1 MRVERKGRKPRSV
14 LFFVVACIGLWA
26 IPVAIAGGTWAV
38 GAGLE
43 SEAVSAPRID
53 YVTVGERM
61 DAEVREAVV
70 DVYYGSAFVASG
82 GAGGTITTVDV
93 MPGDPLTEGDHIAS
107 INGGTLIAYSQP
119 LPLYRALSRGD
130 RGPDVAALATFLSAM
145 GLLDP
150 GYVDDNFGP
159 QLDRAVREFQRT
171 LGYPVD
177 GVFRPEFV
185 LYVGPDFTVGTVSI
199 QLGDQVAPGAEI
211 VRGAPPVLR
220 AEIVGVDLRPLPPF
234 SGGPLS
240 LEIAGTTFTVDGT
253 SLEGEAVA
261 GIAQGLAA
269 LSMSGELIDGGQI
282 RRYSDAKIS
291 LENPSRWGALPS
303 SAVYV
308 GAEGQFCAVSD
319 DETVES
325 LTIVRDAT
333 GEIGTVLVPSELVGL
348 NVLADVSRAAEK
360 TLAQCK

>member
-1 MRVERKGRKPRSV
+1 
-14 LFFVVACIGLWA
+14 
-26 IPVAIAGGTWAV
+26 
-38 GAGLE
+38 
-43 SEAVSAPRID
+43 
-53 YVTVGERM
+53 
-61 DAEVREAVV
+61 
-70 DVYYGSAFVASG
+70 
-82 GAGGTITTVDV
+82 
-93 MPGDPLTEGDHIAS
+93 
-107 INGGTLIAYSQP
+107 
-119 LPLYRALSRGD
+119 
-130 RGPDVAALATFLSAM
+130 M

-269 LSMSGELIDGGQI
+269 LSMSGELIDGDRLGDTPTQ
-282 RRYSDAKIS
+282 R
-291 LENPSRWGALPS
+291 SRWRTRAGGERCHLLRCTWERKDS
-303 SAVYV
+303 S
-308 GAEGQFCAVSD
+308 
-319 DETVES
+319 
-325 LTIVRDAT
+325 
-333 GEIGTVLVPSELVGL
+333 VL
-348 NVLADVSRAAEK
+348 SRMTK
-360 TLAQCK
+360 PLSP